1 MYSETPF
8 SVEMELSSAGLSVKQ
23 PNVTLSVEWLAK
35 LCGIERTSYYRWKK
49 NSVDRRKGANHSN
62 NAVYTEAMDERALKY
77 IKTHPDLNV
86 DELIATCLD
95 QCDEQGRSIGW
106 YLGSRSRVYRLMRKA
121 QLINQKRNGGRGIR
135 HNINSRRLSATA
147 PNQVYVWDITYL
159 YKNIEGEYY
168 YLYAMM
174 DLYSRKMLCYEVHE
188 RQSDRIAA
196 TFLEHGLQNAGVI
209 INGHITG
216 NPNDDITVLDQLV
229 LHSDNGA
236 PMKGKNM
243 LAKVTELGITTSY
256 SRPLHSNDNAH
267 MESSFA
273 TLKHSHS
280 VPIPKSFSSKTEA
293 QQWVNEFYTWY
304 NGEHLHSGIAY
315 ITPNDCHAGKGEQI
329 LNRRNQI
336 IAEEQQK
343 LGRCIQI
350 KGYAL
355 PKKVGLMSFAAKR
368 KQIEKN
374 VKNREYPQ
382 GSKQVA

>member
-1 MYSETPF
+1 M
-8 SVEMELSSAGLSVKQ
+8 EMELSSAGLSVKQ

-196 TFLEHGLQNAGVI
+196 TFLEHGLQNARVI

-350 KGYAL
+350 KGYPHAW
-355 PKKVGLMSFAAKR
+355 
-368 KQIEKN
+368 
-374 VKNREYPQ
+374 
-382 GSKQVA
+382 